1 MENKEKETR
10 LPSNGQA
17 HNSENSLTLEKIII
31 HSSFGDTVLYLKNNR
46 RIDDMYGSTVCNYGD
61 AKLLS

>member
-17 HNSENSLTLEKIII
+17 HNSENSLTLGKIII
-31 HSSFGDTVLYLKNNR
+31 HSSFGDTSKITGALTICMDL
-46 RIDDMYGSTVCNYGD
+46 CNYGD